1 MWKNERLPEKALN
14 WKTQKYTH
22 NNMYVK
28 IVRTHVSHLKNLY
41 FSQPNFEIV
50 RVPSW

>member
-1 MWKNERLPEKALN
+1 MTTRKS
-14 WKTQKYTH
+14 TQLEDTKIYPQY
-22 NNMYVK
+22 NMYVK

-50 RVPSW
+50 RVRVPSW